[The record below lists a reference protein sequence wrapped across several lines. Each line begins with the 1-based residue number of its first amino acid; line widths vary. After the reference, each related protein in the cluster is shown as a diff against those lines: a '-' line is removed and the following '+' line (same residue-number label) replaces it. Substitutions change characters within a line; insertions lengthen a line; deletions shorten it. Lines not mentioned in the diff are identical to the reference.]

1 MQVIGQIP
9 SNLLLTRINPGRWL
23 PFCELAWTLC
33 TRTYNLSLP
42 LPSPSP
48 GARRP
53 QSCSSTDSLRAAC
66 AVGMMGVKSVNSIYL
81 LRFFIGLF
89 ESSYVLSLPVAS
101 KHR

>member
-1 MQVIGQIP
+1 MPVV
-9 SNLLLTRINPGRWL
+9 R
-23 PFCELAWTLC
+23 
-33 TRTYNLSLP
+33 
-42 LPSPSP
+42 SP
-48 GARRP
+48 
-53 QSCSSTDSLRAAC
+53 TDSLRAAC